1 MFPIVLFTLK
11 KKSDGKVFLTKMV
24 FEGRGTTQ
32 QKKVRFFWR
41 IFLPVGPD
49 NRFKVFR
56 RKTYLSRRD
65 RLENLPG
72 IPSLPFSAFFC
83 PFFFFL
89 KKAMKKDEKGWDR
102 KGLWD
107 RLGYQVRKNTIKP
120 SFSSGIRRRDTRIL
134 STDKDNTIKKK

>member
-83 PFFFFL
+83 PFFFL
-89 KKAMKKDEKGWDR
+89 KKKR
-102 KGLWD
+102 
-107 RLGYQVRKNTIKP
+107 
-120 SFSSGIRRRDTRIL
+120 
-134 STDKDNTIKKK
+134 